1 MYIYM
6 YDRRVCGVAQDL
18 HRGYI
23 LVWYIAKKSMCISM
37 YDRRVC
43 GVAQDLHRGYILVL
57 LVGTF
62 FYMFEYSCI

>member
-1 MYIYM
+1 MPGCT
-6 YDRRVCGVAQDL
+6 R
-18 HRGYI
+18 
-23 LVWYIAKKSMCISM
+23 AKKSMCIYM

-62 FYMFEYSCI
+62 FLHV